1 MDEPSN
7 NSDKQWLHVEETI
20 KMLCL
25 AVCQIEAS
33 VADSGQSVDE
43 LTHSFT
49 RLAEH
54 STHVHQ
60 QIQDLDD
67 RDQIQEFKKN
77 ISETSNEML
86 AKIHQAVTAFQFY
99 DRFSQRL
106 DHVARSLENVSEV
119 MSDEKVRND
128 PKAWQAIQASVMS
141 SYSMDSERLMFEH
154 ILRGDSVR
162 EALEIYRHHFN
173 QDQNGTT
180 EDDDEIELF

>member
-1 MDEPSN
+1 MDEPA
-7 NSDKQWLHVEETI
+7 KQPDDQWIHVEETI

-25 AVCQIEAS
+25 AICQIEAS
-33 VADSGQSVDE
+33 VADSGTSVDE

-54 STHVHQ
+54 STDVHQ

-67 RDQIQEFKKN
+67 PNKIQEFKQQV
-77 ISETSNEML
+77 SETSSEML
-86 AKIHQAVTAFQFY
+86 AKINQAVTAFQFY

-106 DHVARSLENVSEV
+106 DHVARSLESVSDI
-119 MSDEKVRND
+119 MSNEEERNN
-128 PKAWQAIQASVMS
+128 PKAWQDIQASVMS

-162 EALEIYRHHFN
+162 EALEIYRHHFDKS
-173 QDQNGTT
+173 QDGST
-180 EDDDEIELF
+180 DGDDEIELF